1 MSQDKKSSQSFA
13 EFSGLQ
19 MKNDN
24 ATGCGTIVP
33 TTGSLLVLSPA
44 QLSLPSFLSS
54 GSVGNFNFQ
63 FQISVTNFYSDSQY
77 PNGIQP
83 EICIICANSGIFS
96 TQQGT
101 SMIQTGLLNKEM
113 VLNAQ
118 EKKHEAIIIPANT
131 D

>member
-83 EICIICANSGIFS
+83 EICIICANSGKI
-96 TQQGT
+96 
-101 SMIQTGLLNKEM
+101 KEM